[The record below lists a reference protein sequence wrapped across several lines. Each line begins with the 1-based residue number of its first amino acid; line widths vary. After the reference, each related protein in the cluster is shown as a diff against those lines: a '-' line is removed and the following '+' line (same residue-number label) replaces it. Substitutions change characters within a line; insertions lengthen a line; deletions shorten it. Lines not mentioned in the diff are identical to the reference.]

1 MYITHST
8 VSLYGNSSVNL
19 NVLNPTGQYISG
31 KTDAWRDIT
40 NISLKCYKIL
50 TFLY

>member
-19 NVLNPTGQYISG
+19 KVLNPTGQYINPLVG
-31 KTDAWRDIT
+31 RQMLGG
-40 NISLKCYKIL
+40 ISQISH
-50 TFLY
+50 